1 IAKCLDFSS
10 SCEETLKKA
19 ATKWTGPQ
27 HSEEFMKMLAVP
39 FDKESFRMYICNAN
53 GQQISSNYRKRNGQ
67 WVIETEQNGA
77 HWAFRPY
84 FLENIMRMKKWPRG
98 ILSDTYSDIET

>member
-1 IAKCLDFSS
+1 
-10 SCEETLKKA
+10 
-19 ATKWTGPQ
+19 
-27 HSEEFMKMLAVP
+27 FMKILAAP

-53 GQQISSNYRKRNGQ
+53 GQQISSNYRKRDGQ

-98 ILSDTYSDIET
+98 ILSDTYSDIETGEIIRTYSYPLQGDNFLFIDISGEFLFE